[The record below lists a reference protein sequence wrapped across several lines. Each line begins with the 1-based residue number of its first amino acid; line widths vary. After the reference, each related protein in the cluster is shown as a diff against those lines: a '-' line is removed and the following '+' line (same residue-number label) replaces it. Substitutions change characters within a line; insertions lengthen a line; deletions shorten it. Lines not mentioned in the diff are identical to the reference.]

1 MRGTSAKR
9 VVRLALL
16 ALAIAIA
23 ALALAGCGSSAT
35 APNAAPTASTGTSAP
50 ATAPDGSLD
59 AIKTKGVII
68 IGTAPFYAPFESTNS
83 KTKQIEGFD
92 VDMMNAIAAKM
103 GVKAEF
109 KPAEWQA
116 LLGGLEKGDYDVI
129 VSAMSKKEAAGKNV
143 EFSNVYYQLPDV
155 IIVKKGNPKGLTGK
169 ADLKDKIVG
178 VQLGSGSEQL
188 ADSLKTEIG
197 FKSLKKYKLTQDA
210 MNDLKVG
217 RIDAVIAG
225 QAFAV
230 EQSKVDP
237 SFDLIGTPLTTADIV
252 GVFPKG
258 NTSATEAF
266 NKALADIKADGTY
279 DSILKKWLTVAQ

>member
-1 MRGTSAKR
+1 MKGTLKR
-9 VVRLALL
+9 LV
-16 ALAIAIA
+16 A
-23 ALALAGCGSSAT
+23 ALAVVALAGAVFGLAGCAAKAETPAT
-35 APNAAPTASTGTSAP
+35 PTAETSTTPAAADPSLEKIKSA
-50 ATAPDGSLD
+50 
-59 AIKTKGVII
+59 GVIVV
-68 IGTAPFYAPFESTNS
+68 GTAPFYAPFESTNT

-92 VDMMNAIAAKM
+92 VDMMNAIAAKL

-129 VSAMSKKEAAGKNV
+129 VSAMSKKEAAGNNV
-143 EFSNVYYQLPDV
+143 DFSEVYYELPDV
-155 IIVKKGNPKGLTGK
+155 IIVKKGNPKGINGK
-169 ADLKDKIVG
+169 ADLKDKVVG
-178 VQLGSGSEQL
+178 VQVGSGSEQL
-188 ADSLKTEIG
+188 GDELKTPVG

-217 RIDAVIAG
+217 RIDAVLAG

-237 SFDLIGTPLTTADIV
+237 SFDLVGEPLTTAEIV

-258 NTSATEAF
+258 AISAVEAF
-266 NKALADIKADGTY
+266 NQALADIKADGTY
-279 DSILKKWLTVAQ
+279 DRLLAKWLTVQQ